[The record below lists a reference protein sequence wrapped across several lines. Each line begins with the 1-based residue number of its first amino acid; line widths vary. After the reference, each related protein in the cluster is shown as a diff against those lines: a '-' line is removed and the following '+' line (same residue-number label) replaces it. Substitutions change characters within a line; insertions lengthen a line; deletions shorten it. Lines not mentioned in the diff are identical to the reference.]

1 MRKTLDSLS
10 PKKEIPL
17 HFPPRELCTDN
28 AAMIAWVGIGR
39 LDRGRIDKL
48 DVMQRSKWG
57 IEECESE
64 FEDALVADPSQR
76 QGE

>member
-1 MRKTLDSLS
+1 
-10 PKKEIPL
+10 
-17 HFPPRELCTDN
+17 
-28 AAMIAWVGIGR
+28 MIAWVGIGR

-48 DVMQRSKWG
+48 DIMQRSKWG

-64 FEDALVADPSQR
+64 FEDALVVADPSQR